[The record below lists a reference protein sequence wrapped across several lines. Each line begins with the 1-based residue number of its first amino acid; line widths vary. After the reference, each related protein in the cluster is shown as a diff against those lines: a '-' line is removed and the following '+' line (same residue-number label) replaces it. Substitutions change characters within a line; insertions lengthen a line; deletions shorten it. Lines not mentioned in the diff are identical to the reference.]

1 MLKISRIVLAF
12 VVFVCLTAYF
22 LDFTGV
28 VPDGVRWLTKIQV
41 IPALKG
47 HGLPLLLAV
56 IVLTLFMGRLY
67 CSVLCPLGILQDFF
81 AWFARLFQKKP
92 KYQYHPAKRA
102 IRWTLF
108 GVTIIGSVVVGS
120 VVLSLLDPYS
130 IYGRIAT
137 NLFRPV
143 YIWGNNLLAEWGT
156 SHDIYTFYYVEN
168 FVQSVAAL
176 VISLAMLVL
185 LGFLAS
191 RYGRLYCNTICP
203 VGTFLGIFSR
213 FSWLK
218 IRFHANRCVGC
229 GLCANV
235 CKSSCIDSQTQ
246 TIDASRCVDC
256 FNCLG
261 VCRKNAI
268 QLTIPCRG
276 KPQESTSSTTITESL
291 ASDASTKVT
300 KHVSTAANDQLG
312 KDVPNENSTV
322 HDAGTSRRELLS
334 LVAVTLGSA
343 AVPTAMGAATG
354 TVLSLASRE
363 ASGAAIP
370 EASASKGLAL
380 VYTGT
385 HPYTRENP
393 ISPPGVIATRRLV
406 HHCTACH
413 LCVSRCPSHILRPAL
428 LEYGLAGFLQ
438 PTMDFNHGFC
448 NYDCT
453 DCGDVCPNHAIRSL
467 SVEEKHRTQ
476 VGQVVFIPE
485 NCVVTVD
492 GTNCG
497 ACAEHCPTQ
506 AVRMVP
512 YHDHLTIPE
521 VDVELC
527 VGCGACEF
535 ICPTR
540 PYRAI
545 HIEGNPKHL
554 EAKLIVQEKEPEVKV
569 DDFGF

>member
-22 LDFTGV
+22 LDFSGI
-28 VPDGVRWLTKIQV
+28 VPDWIRWLVNIQL
-41 IPALKG
+41 IPAFKG
-47 HGLPLLLAV
+47 HHWPLLLSV
-56 IVLTLFMGRLY
+56 VVLTLLVGRLY

-92 KYQYHPAKRA
+92 QYHYHPAKRVM
-102 IRWTLF
+102 RWTLL
-108 GVTIIGSVVVGS
+108 GMTIFGSVM
-120 VVLSLLDPYS
+120 LSLLDPYS
-130 IYGRIAT
+130 IYGRISV

-143 YIWGNNLLAEWGT
+143 YIWCNNLLAEWGT
-156 SHDIYTFYYVEN
+156 ARGIYTFYYVEC
-168 FVQSVAAL
+168 FVQSAAAL
-176 VISLAMLVL
+176 GISLAMLLL

-191 RYGRLYCNTICP
+191 RYGRLYCNAICP

-218 IRFHANRCVGC
+218 IRLDADRCVSC
-229 GLCANV
+229 GLCANR
-235 CKSSCIDSQTQ
+235 CKSGCIDSQAK

-261 VCRKNAI
+261 VCRKNAV
-268 QLTIPCRG
+268 QLTIPRRG
-276 KPQESTSSTTITESL
+276 KLTESTPSTTAVETKPTPNSVNNVSSESR
-291 ASDASTKVT
+291 ATCEV
-300 KHVSTAANDQLG
+300 
-312 KDVPNENSTV
+312 
-322 HDAGTSRRELLS
+322 GTSRRELLS
-334 LVAVTLGSA
+334 LVAVTLGS
-343 AVPTAMGAATG
+343 TAG
-354 TVLSLASRE
+354 TASIGSSPCT
-363 ASGAAIP
+363 ALGAAIP
-370 EASASKGLAL
+370 EAGASESLAL

-385 HPYTRENP
+385 HPYTRENS
-393 ISPPGVIATRRLV
+393 ISPPGARKTGHLI

-438 PTMDFNHGFC
+438 PTMDFTHGFC

-453 DCGDVCPNHAIRSL
+453 DCGDVCPNGAIRAL
-467 SVEEKHRTQ
+467 TVEQKHRTQ
-476 VGQVVFIPE
+476 VGHVIFIPE
-485 NCVVTVD
+485 NCVVAVD

-512 YHDHLTIPE
+512 YHDHLTLPE
-521 VDVELC
+521 INVELC

-545 HIEGNPKHL
+545 HVEGNPVHL
-554 EAKLIVQEKEPEVKV
+554 EAKEIVEVKEPEAKV